1 MDAAHATGLDET
13 QWSAPAPSSPLLCAR
28 KQRARPSA
36 TYVREPPS
44 RAAPLSE
51 ADSRPSF
58 VKLGKGRRGSEYRRR
73 TMSASAA
80 SVANR
85 TSRSLVYGMSLL
97 RQFTAEEPVRG
108 IAELAE
114 ALDVSRPT
122 AHRYA
127 STCLELGYLEQAP
140 LRRYRLARRAAEPGL
155 AMLGS
160 LATVRRARPIL
171 HELRQATGR
180 TVSLA
185 ILDGAEV
192 LYLQRLC
199 GFACGQYQLE
209 KGLGAGSRRPA
220 RRTAAGK
227 ALLAASGESDGQ
239 RPQRSDQ
246 VGLVLD
252 DGGLRKDARGLA
264 VAIMAQGEPT
274 SAIEVTIPRADMS
287 VEQLTGELGEPL
299 RQAASALEAGTD
311 SDSTPAC
318 VAG

>member
-1 MDAAHATGLDET
+1 
-13 QWSAPAPSSPLLCAR
+13 
-28 KQRARPSA
+28 
-36 TYVREPPS
+36 
-44 RAAPLSE
+44 
-51 ADSRPSF
+51 
-58 VKLGKGRRGSEYRRR
+58 
-73 TMSASAA
+73 MSASA

-85 TSRSLVYGMSLL
+85 TSRSLVYGFTLL
-97 RQFTAEEPVRG
+97 RQFTAEAPVRG

-114 ALDVSRPT
+114 VLNVSRPT

-160 LATVRRARPIL
+160 LALAQRARPIL
-171 HELRQATGR
+171 RELRQSTGR

-199 GFACGQYQLE
+199 GFACGQYELE

-227 ALLAASGESDGQ
+227 ALIVASGESDGQ
-239 RPQRSDQ
+239 QPQRSDQ

-252 DGGLRKDARGLA
+252 DGGLRPEARGLA
-264 VAIMAQGEPT
+264 LAIMAQGEPT
-274 SAIEVTIPRADMS
+274 SAIEITVPRAIIS
-287 VEQLTGELGEPL
+287 ASALTAELGEEL
-299 RQAASALEAGTD
+299 RQAASALQAAPDGD
-311 SDSTPAC
+311 RADAC